1 MIKDKFMIR
10 IQEQNENVKKYSN
23 ISSLIS
29 TVRFIIFLG
38 IIAITYGITKI
49 NYKSIYVAIDFVF
62 AMIFVA
68 LIVYHNIIKEKL
80 NFAKEIININNKYLA
95 RINGDWL
102 DFRDF
107 GEEFINKKHRYSLD
121 LDIVGKKSLFQ
132 FINIA
137 NTWNGRRILAETLL
151 EAKYDKDEI
160 YLRQEAIKEL
170 SNKLDFCQELE
181 YLGGKHKKQLQDP
194 EKLIEYAENKEVLIK
209 SQRIRALIHFLP
221 VFFILLSGII
231 IIFKIKKIYILIPFL
246 ILFQFLLWMIRF
258 SKINGI
264 IRPVGGF
271 RYNLET
277 YVNIL
282 KLLEKEK
289 FESEKLNDIK
299 EILFNEK
306 YSSILAIK
314 ELDKITEKIN
324 LRYNNALIYLVF
336 NGLFLWDYECVFL
349 LENWKNKYGVKVKM
363 WVEAI
368 GEIEA
373 LMSLSVLMQID
384 EGVSFPTI
392 ENSRLRV
399 MAEKLGHPLIS
410 SSDRI
415 LNNIEMDNSIFIIT
429 GSNMSGKT
437 TFLRTIGINLALAYS
452 GGPVHATKMSC
463 PILDIYTSMR
473 ITDDLKN
480 GISTFYAELLR
491 IKEII
496 DAANEN
502 KKIVFLIDEI
512 FRGTNSEDRILG
524 AKNVLGNLN
533 KLGVIGAITTHDLEL
548 CILDKYNRIKNYHF
562 SEQYKDNKIYFDY
575 KIKLGKSTSTNAKY
589 LMKSV
594 GIEILED

>member
-102 DFRDF
+102 DFRDV

-181 YLGGKHKKQLQDP
+181 YLGGEHKKQLQDP

-314 ELDKITEKIN
+314 DLDKITEKIN

>member
-102 DFRDF
+102 DFRDV

-209 SQRIRALIHFLP
+209 SQRIRGLIHFLP

-502 KKIVFLIDEI
+502 KKIIFLIDEI

>member
-10 IQEQNENVKKYSN
+10 IQEQNENIKKYSN
-23 ISSLIS
+23 ISSLVS
-29 TVRFIIFLG
+29 TIRFIIFLG
-38 IIAITYGITKI
+38 IIAITYGIIKI
-49 NYKSIYVAIDFVF
+49 NYKSIYVVIDFVL

-68 LIVYHNIIKEKL
+68 LIVYHNIIKDRL
-80 NFAKEIININNKYLA
+80 NFAKEIININKRYLA
-95 RINGDWL
+95 RIDGDWV
-102 DFRDF
+102 DFKDI
-107 GEEFINKKHRYSLD
+107 GEEFINKKHRYSFD

-132 FINIA
+132 FINIG
-137 NTWNGRRILAETLL
+137 NTWNGRKILAETLL

-181 YLGGKHKKQLQDP
+181 YLGGKHKKELQDP
-194 EKLIEYAENKEVLIK
+194 ERLIKYAGSKERLIK
-209 SQRIRALIHFLP
+209 SQGIRELIHFLP
-221 VFFILLSGII
+221 IFFILLSGII
-231 IIFKIKKIYILIPFL
+231 IIFKIKRIYILIPML
-246 ILFQFLLWMIRF
+246 TLFQFLLWMIRF
-258 SKINGI
+258 GRINEI
-264 IRPVGGF
+264 IRPVGSF
-271 RYNLET
+271 KYNLET
-277 YVNIL
+277 YVDIL
-282 KLLEKEK
+282 ELLEKEK
-289 FESEKLNDIK
+289 FESKKLNDIK
-299 EILFNEK
+299 EVLFNEK
-306 YSSILAIK
+306 YSSTLAIK
-314 ELDKITEKIN
+314 ELDKITERIN
-324 LRYNNALIYLVF
+324 LRHNNALIYLIF

-349 LENWKNKYGVKVKM
+349 LENWKNKYGVEVKK
-363 WVEAI
+363 WIKAI

-392 ENSRLRV
+392 DDSRLRV
-399 MAEKLGHPLIS
+399 MSEDLGHPLIS
-410 SSDRI
+410 SNDRI

-437 TFLRTIGINLALAYS
+437 TFLRTIGINLVLAYS
-452 GGPVHATKMSC
+452 GGSVYASKMSC

-473 ITDDLKN
+473 VTDDLKN
-480 GISTFYAELLR
+480 GISTFYAELIR
-491 IKEII
+491 IKGII

-502 KKIVFLIDEI
+502 KNIIFLIDEI

-533 KLGVIGAITTHDLEL
+533 KLGIIGAITTHDLEL
-548 CILDKYNRIKNYHF
+548 CVLDKYNRIKNYHF
-562 SEQYKDNKIYFDY
+562 SEQYKDNKIHFDY

>member
-102 DFRDF
+102 DFRDV

-209 SQRIRALIHFLP
+209 SQRIRALIHFLS

-231 IIFKIKKIYILIPFL
+231 IILKIKKIYILIPFL

-502 KKIVFLIDEI
+502 KKIIFLIDEI